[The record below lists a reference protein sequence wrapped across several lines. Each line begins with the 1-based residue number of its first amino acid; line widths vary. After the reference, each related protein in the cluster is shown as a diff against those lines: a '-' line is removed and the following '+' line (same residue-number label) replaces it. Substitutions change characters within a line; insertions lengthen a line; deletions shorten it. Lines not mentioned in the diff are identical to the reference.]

1 MNSLFIKAAFWFA
14 ALIISASPALA
25 ATYVIDPSH
34 TYPLFEIDHLGFS
47 IQRGQFDDTRGV
59 IEIDQTAQTGRIEIQ
74 VQTASLDSG
83 HTQRDEILKG
93 IDWFDSAQFPLM
105 SYRSQ
110 QLVFNGNQ
118 LVAVEGEL
126 TLRGITRPLKLDIT
140 RYKCGLNLAARKRGC
155 GADASGVLKRSAF
168 GMTTGL
174 PFVGDEIRLRIQV
187 EAYAE

>member
-1 MNSLFIKAAFWFA
+1 MNALLIRLFPWLLLFNVHQ
-14 ALIISASPALA
+14 ALA

-34 TYPLFEIDHLGFS
+34 TYPVFEIDHLGFS

-59 IEIDQTAQTGRIEIQ
+59 IEIDQAAQTGRVEIQ

-83 HTQRDEILKG
+83 HMQRDEILKG
-93 IDWFDSAQFPLM
+93 ADWFDSAQFPLM

-110 QLVFNGNQ
+110 QLIFNGHQ
-118 LVAVEGEL
+118 LAAVEGEL
-126 TLRGITRPLKLDIT
+126 TLRGITRPLKLDIA

-155 GADASGVLKRSAF
+155 GADASGVLKRSEF

-174 PFVGDEIRLRIQV
+174 PFVGDEVRLRIQI